1 MARPGESLQ
10 VQVSAATGGYL
21 YLYSI
26 DDHAGARAELLFPN
40 ARDRNNQMLPGV
52 TAQLPRPHWQ
62 LELQPPVGRVW
73 IVAVITREPLSLQAG
88 SAERP
93 LLPAAVQ
100 AFVQRTP
107 MSTLGWPACRAGS
120 AGCPEA
126 LAVSTTEMTIR

>member
-1 MARPGESLQ
+1 MSPGRSPG
-10 VQVSAATGGYL
+10 STAT
-21 YLYSI
+21 S
-26 DDHAGARAELLFPN
+26 
-40 ARDRNNQMLPGV
+40 
-52 TAQLPRPHWQ
+52 PRTNWQ

-73 IVAVITREPLSLQAG
+73 IVAVITREPLAPPPTG
-88 SAERP
+88 SERP

-107 MSTLGWPACRAGS
+107 MRTLGWPACAAGS